1 MENTEDKFEND
12 LLRKYLNPGRIQKAP
27 EGFSAKTMTR
37 IQIEI
42 QTPERRLK
50 NFLFRNSVPIVSV
63 FVIAGLI
70 VISVLLP
77 VQGTDDKISLI
88 WKYLQNI
95 NFSLPQIKT
104 FDLPGMT
111 IPTWLP
117 FAFLMV
123 IVFAIFDRFLFRF
136 FHKSGK

>member
-27 EGFSAKTMTR
+27 EGFSVKTMTR
-37 IQIEI
+37 IRIEV
-42 QTPERRLK
+42 QAPERRLK
-50 NFLFRNSVPIVSV
+50 SFLVRNSVPIVSV
-63 FVIAGLI
+63 LVIAGLI

-77 VQGTDDKISLI
+77 VQGTDDKIGLI
-88 WKYLQNI
+88 WKYLQTI

-104 FDLPGMT
+104 FDLSGMI
-111 IPTWLP
+111 IPNWLP

-123 IVFAIFDRFLFRF
+123 IVFALFDRFLFRI
-136 FHKSGK
+136 FHKTGK